1 MVAGW
6 PALAHRAA
14 DRLRRVMG
22 VEVKALLASRWK
34 LSCKDC
40 KTAAAL
46 AAELRG
52 SIVEKRLG

>member
-1 MVAGW
+1 
-6 PALAHRAA
+6 
-14 DRLRRVMG
+14 MG